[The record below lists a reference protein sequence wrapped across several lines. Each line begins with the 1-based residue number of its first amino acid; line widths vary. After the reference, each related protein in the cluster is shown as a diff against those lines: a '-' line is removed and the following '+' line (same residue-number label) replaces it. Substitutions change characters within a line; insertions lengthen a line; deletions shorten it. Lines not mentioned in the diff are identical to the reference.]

1 MIWKILGIAFVG
13 VVSFVIIKK
22 ANSDVAVAISVVTG
36 AIIIALILQSIIEIF
51 GFFSDIANDSGMD
64 KTLIRNVFKLV
75 GVGYLCEYSVSICK
89 DFDCQ
94 SIGKKIELGGIV
106 SILAVSIPLIKNA
119 IDAIKAILP

>member
-36 AIIIALILQSIIEIF
+36 AIIIALMLQSIIEIF

-64 KTLIRNVFKLV
+64 ETLIRNVFKLV
-75 GVGYLCEYSVSICK
+75 GVGYLCEYSVSICN

>member
-51 GFFSDIANDSGMD
+51 ESFFYRWVNLRS
-64 KTLIRNVFKLV
+64 R
-75 GVGYLCEYSVSICK
+75 SVTH
-89 DFDCQ
+89 
-94 SIGKKIELGGIV
+94 
-106 SILAVSIPLIKNA
+106 
-119 IDAIKAILP
+119 